1 MRSIR
6 PPAFLDLS
14 TRSWSISSRWQV
26 WAIVALVLLGTVAL
40 AWIAAELHPLAGLA
54 AGAMP
59 MLLAGLV
66 FATPRRNLYP
76 IIILAL
82 ALFIPLSLPT
92 GRESRLVMSLVFTM
106 YVFMVL
112 VVYSLAFQRRPPFL
126 PSALNAP
133 FVAWSIVVVISL
145 IWSNLFR
152 DYSVFIWA
160 SFPFVQAASAA
171 VMILAPFTL
180 LVTGNFL
187 KTERHLQILV
197 GLFLFAGVLGLVP
210 MFLSISIPVNI
221 RGLFN
226 LWVIAL
232 SLSLAMFHPGLNKWF
247 RGALLALAAAYV
259 VWGLI
264 LHVTWLAGWL
274 PGVIAA
280 GVLVTIRTRVGA
292 VLAGLVVVVVLFFN
306 MAWINSVLAA
316 EEDESGVTRMAAW
329 ETNWLITREHLL
341 FGTGPAGYA
350 AYYMTYYPQSGM
362 ATHSNYIDILAETGL
377 TGFAIYAWL
386 IGSILWTGVKV
397 NWRLRHQTGF
407 LRAMACA
414 GLAGAIAC
422 TVMMGF
428 GDWLIPFAYTQ
439 TIMGFDYAI
448 YNWIFMGTLIV
459 VDRLTQPAPAPVAS
473 AELTPAG

>member
-1 MRSIR
+1 
-6 PPAFLDLS
+6 
-14 TRSWSISSRWQV
+14 
-26 WAIVALVLLGTVAL
+26 
-40 AWIAAELHPLAGLA
+40 
-54 AGAMP
+54 
-59 MLLAGLV
+59 
-66 FATPRRNLYP
+66 
-76 IIILAL
+76 
-82 ALFIPLSLPT
+82 
-92 GRESRLVMSLVFTM
+92 
-106 YVFMVL
+106 
-112 VVYSLAFQRRPPFL
+112 
-126 PSALNAP
+126 
-133 FVAWSIVVVISL
+133 
-145 IWSNLFR
+145 
-152 DYSVFIWA
+152 
-160 SFPFVQAASAA
+160 
-171 VMILAPFTL
+171 
-180 LVTGNFL
+180 
-187 KTERHLQILV
+187 
-197 GLFLFAGVLGLVP
+197 
-210 MFLSISIPVNI
+210 
-221 RGLFN
+221 
-226 LWVIAL
+226 
-232 SLSLAMFHPGLNKWF
+232 MFHPGLNKWF
-247 RGALLALAAAYV
+247 LGALLALAAAYV

-274 PGVIAA
+274 PGVIAV

-459 VDRLTQPAPAPVAS
+459 VDRLTQPTPAPAAS
-473 AELTPAG
+473 TELTPAG